1 MMRCCGRN
9 KLRFIWDEQA
19 HDRLIA
25 MCGDDGTNDAPALAQ
40 ADVGVCIQTGTQAAR
55 ANFSVL
61 S

>member
-9 KLRFIWDEQA
+9 KLRFIRDEQA
-19 HDRLIA
+19 HGRLIA
-25 MCGDDGTNDAPALAQ
+25 MCGDGTNGAPLAQ
-40 ADVGVCIQTGTQAAR
+40 ADVGVCMQTGTQAAR

>member
-9 KLRFIWDEQA
+9 KLRFIRDEQA
-19 HDRLIA
+19 HGRLIA
-25 MCGDDGTNDAPALAQ
+25 MCGGGTNDAPALAQ
-40 ADVGVCIQTGTQAAR
+40 ADVGVCMQTGTQAAR